1 MSWLGKPK
9 DPRMRSCYQVKID
22 SLIFH
27 VLVANKQKSFSL
39 EDFATKVVWISF
51 INWADLIKEPF
62 ENNSSDIEKHAHFC
76 FIIEKKFFYI
86 RRSFFYGIIVQKFN
100 AW

>member
-27 VLVANKQKSFSL
+27 VLVANKQKSFSWRIL
-39 EDFATKVVWISF
+39 QRKWFEFLL
-51 INWADLIKEPF
+51 LIEL
-62 ENNSSDIEKHAHFC
+62 I
-76 FIIEKKFFYI
+76 
-86 RRSFFYGIIVQKFN
+86 
-100 AW
+100 